1 MTDGSQIQDAPPS
14 LESFTSLLSDVNETG
29 GEDLTAVC
37 NTEPLENLFGSSSC
51 ELLHIDSH
59 SEEGVR
65 MSELSDCNQSEPQ
78 PPEQVLET
86 SRSADVAIST
96 SDYNRALFEA
106 RMSLVGEAGFKLPW
120 ETGIMG
126 RIFGDSEDDLF
137 PAILPSAPVDY
148 FSGVHTAAD
157 SAEQG
162 SGLGDVVTAKQ
173 LVSSEVSIPF
183 FSKAIRVLP
192 DRDIHAELTVL
203 WHSAL
208 LKWQQVFEIMSYPG
222 PVGSALFA
230 EQLSTEIHT
239 DSVVLRD
246 SLGIKSPR
254 TAIKRAQ
261 TLLRFMSWMQT
272 EFNDCL
278 QWDRNRVL
286 QYLNNANSSAT
297 KGTTLMEA
305 FRFAKYVMQL
315 PIPDELLGDPQVRGK
330 AQRMLAAKES
340 YSPARPLRAAELA
353 ALERAMETDLDV
365 RDVYMLGAAIFAVL
379 SRSRW
384 SDLKHVHQFWVE
396 REWYNGQLYG
406 FVEARTQC
414 HKTATTLVK
423 KKLFM
428 PLVAPLLGV
437 TDVDWSRHWMV
448 AMDKLEVDTSTEPFG
463 AVCRAPGHGGGL
475 CRRSVTTQEIGV
487 FLNGFL
493 NTPKESQISSHSLKH
508 TTLSWCSSYGL
519 DEPSRTLLGHHELQG
534 SKALTVYSRDMLTRP
549 LQQFCAMLANIRC
562 DHFRPDESRT
572 SRMVDLMKIAD
583 NAGAPNLG
591 RGIIGSGNATVPN
604 MGASNLGEADDSE
617 CVPTTPL
624 DKAVER
630 SAVQQP
636 SDEESSDIQSTGSS
650 SSSDSSNEVE
660 AETSAPDIAGPI
672 WRNRRSAVVHKC
684 SNISKQ
690 TACGRLVDDAHFEL
704 LMDGCSSLSARCSRC
719 FRGEVVSSVDGL
731 VKALDH
737 ARAKRLKKQ

>member
-1 MTDGSQIQDAPPS
+1 MTDGSQDQGAPLS
-14 LESFTSLLSDVNETG
+14 VESFASLLGDGDMTG
-29 GEDLTAVC
+29 GVDLTAVGD
-37 NTEPLENLFGSSSC
+37 TEPLENLFGSSSC
-51 ELLHIDSH
+51 NLLHMDSH
-59 SEEGVR
+59 SEEGIR
-65 MSELSDCNQSEPQ
+65 TSDLPDCNQSEPK
-78 PPEQVLET
+78 PPEQNLET
-86 SRSADVAIST
+86 SRNADVAIST
-96 SDYNRALFEA
+96 ADYNRALFEA
-106 RMSLVGEAGFKLPW
+106 RMSLVGDAGFKLPW

-137 PAILPSAPVDY
+137 PSILPSAPVDY
-148 FSGVHTAAD
+148 FSDIHPAAD
-157 SAEQG
+157 SAETG
-162 SGLGDVVTAKQ
+162 RDLGDVVTAKQ
-173 LVSSEVSIPF
+173 LVSSELPVPF

-192 DRDIHAELTVL
+192 DRDLHAELTVL

-208 LKWQQVFEIMSYPG
+208 LKWQQVFEIMCYPG
-222 PVGSALFA
+222 PIGSALFA

-261 TLLRFMSWMQT
+261 TLLRFMSWMQS

-437 TDVDWSRHWMV
+437 TDVDWSKYWMV
-448 AMDKLEVDTSTEPFG
+448 AMDKLGADTSTEPFG

-493 NTPKESQISSHSLKH
+493 NTPKESQVSSHSLKH

-519 DEPSRTLLGHHELQG
+519 DEPSRTLLGHHELEG

-549 LQQFCAMLANIRC
+549 LQQYCAMLANIRC

-572 SRMVDLMKIAD
+572 SRLVDLMKIAD
-583 NAGAPNLG
+583 NAK
-591 RGIIGSGNATVPN
+591 
-604 MGASNLGEADDSE
+604 ASNLGSGVLGSAVAAVPNVGAGNQGDGDDSE

-624 DKAVER
+624 DKDVGQP
-630 SAVQQP
+630 AVQLP
-636 SDEESSDIQSTGSS
+636 SDGESSDIQSTGSS
-650 SSSDSSNEVE
+650 SSSDSSNEAE
-660 AETSAPDIAGPI
+660 AEAPASDIPGPI

-684 SNISKQ
+684 SSINKQ

-704 LMDGCSSLSARCSRC
+704 LMDGCSTLSARCSRC

-737 ARAKRLKKQ
+737 AKVKRLKKQ